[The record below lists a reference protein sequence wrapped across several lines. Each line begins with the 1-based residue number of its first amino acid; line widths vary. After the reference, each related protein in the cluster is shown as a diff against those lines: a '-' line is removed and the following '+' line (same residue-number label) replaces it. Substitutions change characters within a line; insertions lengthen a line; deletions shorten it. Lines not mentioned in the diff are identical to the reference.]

1 MILLMIRE
9 KRNFRCERKFM
20 KRVNKNKIISVLL
33 IAISLVTAG
42 CNRDIQT
49 ITPNLDVKNQEIEAV
64 KVEEHKEEIVQASKP
79 EVKSEIKQEE
89 KKAVKEIS
97 GLVKVQDLDSSIV
110 ADLRYATENNFT
122 GKKIY
127 PVNVCVLRKETVE
140 KLVKANEELKKNG
153 LSIKIWDAYRPPYV
167 QQIFWDM
174 VQDSRFVADPKNG
187 GSNHNKGTAV
197 DITLI
202 DSNGKEIAMP
212 TKFDDFSV
220 KAHRDNPNLS
230 KDIRKNVDL
239 LTNIMKKHGF
249 APLKTEWWHFN
260 DSDSSKYKIV
270 DVKLEKFIN

>member
-1 MILLMIRE
+1 
-9 KRNFRCERKFM
+9 M
-20 KRVNKNKIISVLL
+20 KRVNKIEIISVLL
-33 IAISLVTAG
+33 IIISLALAG
-42 CNRDIQT
+42 CKKDSQT
-49 ITPNLDVKNQEIEAV
+49 ITQNSAIKKQEIEAV
-64 KVEEHKEEIVQASKP
+64 KIEEPKAEIVQELKQD
-79 EVKSEIKQEE
+79 VKLEIKD
-89 KKAVKEIS
+89 VKEIN
-97 GLVKVQDLDSSIV
+97 GLVKVQDLDSSIIT
-110 ADLRYATENNFT
+110 DLRYATENNFT

-127 PVNVCVLRKETVE
+127 PVNVCVLRKETAE

-174 VQDSRFVADPKNG
+174 VQDSRFVANPKNG

-249 APLKTEWWHFN
+249 VPLKTEWWHFN